1 MSVRQAF
8 PWNIVQTIQHE
19 PQPETRPL
27 PSATMQ
33 LAPELEQLQAIQC
46 TFEVEADH
54 ATEPEDKAPEYLGH
68 GGNKQERHQ
77 QQCRR
82 ESGGADALFP
92 QCAGQPRLD
101 DAPSIDAGDW

>member
-1 MSVRQAF
+1 VGWGRAGGGDGSRGK
-8 PWNIVQTIQHE
+8 
-19 PQPETRPL
+19 L
-27 PSATMQ
+27 PSVTMD

-54 ATEPEDKAPEYLGH
+54 RTEPEDETPEYPRH
-68 GGNKQERHQ
+68 SGNKQERHQ

-82 ESGGADALFP
+82 ESGDAYALFA

-101 DAPSIDAGDW
+101 DTPSIDAGDG